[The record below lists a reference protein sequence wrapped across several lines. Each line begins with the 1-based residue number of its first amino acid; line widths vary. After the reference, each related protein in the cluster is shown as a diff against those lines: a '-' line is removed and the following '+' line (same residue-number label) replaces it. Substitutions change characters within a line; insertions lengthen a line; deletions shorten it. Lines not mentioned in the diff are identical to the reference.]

1 VIGIAENMTDFSIIG
16 KRVALVVAVLL
27 CADSRLIALS
37 TGVHGNIQDAGK
49 AVEALVSLAQ
59 LPDESCANLFSGDK
73 KSSTDPLKEAESC
86 RGPEQ
91 NVEAKGRYEFA
102 GLQSGWYILRFRWV
116 MKQPPD
122 GKKPVG
128 CNVQGWSI
136 SYVPLKEAGKYRGF
150 AQSPP
155 FRLADGELKNL
166 DFNYDGDFKIQ
177 KGCANPITWQ
187 KR

>member
-1 VIGIAENMTDFSIIG
+1 MTDFSIIG

>member
-1 VIGIAENMTDFSIIG
+1 MSDFFIIG
-16 KRVALVVAVLL
+16 KRVAMVVVVLL
-27 CADSRLIALS
+27 CAGGRLIALS
-37 TGVHGNIQDAGK
+37 TGVHGNIQDAGIP
-49 AVEALVSLAQ
+49 AEALVSLAQ

-91 NVEAKGRYEFA
+91 NVKAKGRYEFA
-102 GLQSGWYILRFRWV
+102 GLQPGWYILRFRWV

-122 GKKPVG
+122 SKKPVG